1 MAKTNNPA
9 ATTVPQIQPERV
21 NFHKLIAANPNY
33 FGNIASSP
41 FPPVVQIQN
50 NTSFEEVTCI
60 GFNPVTNLL
69 EAVIQIKRPNG
80 YGGDPCAAGTFEYVR
95 FFLNYGLGWEDAGLA
110 AMHVHDIPNQNDC
123 AKDPENP
130 PTSPPP
136 LTRHPKPNGPR
147 VPVPPPP
154 PP

>member
-1 MAKTNNPA
+1 MAKTNNPT

-33 FGNIASSP
+33 FGNIANSP

-60 GFNPVTNLL
+60 GFNPVTNIL

-80 YGGDPCAAGTFEYVR
+80 YGGDPCAAGSFEYVR

-110 AMHVHDIPNQNDC
+110 GAVIVIL
-123 AKDPENP
+123 K
-130 PTSPPP
+130 
-136 LTRHPKPNGPR
+136 LTALGEQRLRKSDTGSNKPHA
-147 VPVPPPP
+147 
-154 PP
+154 